1 HEEVDLVVVGASVGG
16 LAAAVMAAD
25 RGCRTIVV
33 ERSKELGGGA
43 ATEAEMI
50 AAAGSRWQRAAGID
64 DGPERLADDVLAATH
79 RLVEPELAAALA
91 AQGPPLV
98 AWLADRCGAQV
109 ELFHEHVAAGHSV
122 ARLHGPGERGGAS
135 LSADLARA
143 ASRHSHISVRTATVA
158 ERLVRDDSRAVRGV
172 SVRGERRGVGQA
184 LGGRGLPARGRVAG
198 GGAPGGG

>member
-1 HEEVDLVVVGASVGG
+1 MARGPWHEEVDLVVVGASVGG

-91 AQGPPLV
+91 AQGAPPV
-98 AWLADRCGAQV
+98 AWLADRPRAQGR
-109 ELFHEHVAAGHSV
+109 LFPQDVAPRPSV
-122 ARLHGPGERGGAS
+122 APPPRPGER
-135 LSADLARA
+135 
-143 ASRHSHISVRTATVA
+143 
-158 ERLVRDDSRAVRGV
+158 
-172 SVRGERRGVGQA
+172 RRC
-184 LGGRGLPARGRVAG
+184 R
-198 GGAPGGG
+198 

>member
-1 HEEVDLVVVGASVGG
+1 MARGPWHEEGGLVGGGASGG
-16 LAAAVMAAD
+16 GPAAAVMAAG
-25 RGCRTIVV
+25 RGGRPARV

-91 AQGPPLV
+91 AQGAPLV

-109 ELFHEHVAAGHSV
+109 ELFHEYVAAGHSV
-122 ARLHGPGERGGAS
+122 ARLHRPAERGGAS

-158 ERLVRDDSRAVRGV
+158 ERLGRDDSPA
-172 SVRGERRGVGQA
+172 
-184 LGGRGLPARGRVAG
+184 GRGGSG
-198 GGAPGGG
+198 GGGGPGG

>member
-1 HEEVDLVVVGASVGG
+1 MARGPWHEEVDLVVVGASVGG

-33 ERSKELGGGA
+33 ERRKELGGGA

-109 ELFHEHVAAGHSV
+109 ELRSRNRE
-122 ARLHGPGERGGAS
+122 ARETRSEETER
-135 LSADLARA
+135 
-143 ASRHSHISVRTATVA
+143 
-158 ERLVRDDSRAVRGV
+158 
-172 SVRGERRGVGQA
+172 
-184 LGGRGLPARGRVAG
+184 
-198 GGAPGGG
+198 